1 MFKIGI
7 LICFSYFSMLVG
19 LGLLLDYCIA
29 RIVLAGQ
36 GTKSSLIDEIFR
48 FSLPTFS
55 LSLCLCTYHAY
66 YKQNSSDALFL
77 ARAEERLRIE
87 EQLRQSD
94 ALSQQSNAQPS
105 QSTR

>member
-1 MFKIGI
+1 MFEIGI
-7 LICFSYFSMLVG
+7 LNSISYFSMLVA

-36 GTKSSLIDEIFR
+36 GTKSSLIDELFR

-55 LSLCLCTYHAY
+55 LSLCLCAYHAY
-66 YKQNSSDALFL
+66 YKQNSSEALL
-77 ARAEERLRIE
+77 RARAEERLRVE
-87 EQLRQSD
+87 EQLRHSTT
-94 ALSQQSNAQPS
+94 ASQVRNAQQP